1 MLHAICR
8 RPVLAFCGAFV
19 VRVHESINA
28 VALAA
33 LRERCLLC
41 KGCVSLKLQRKVLAC

>member
-1 MLHAICR
+1 MR
-8 RPVLAFCGAFV
+8 AFFGVFAV
-19 VRVHESINA
+19 HVHESINA

-41 KGCVSLKLQRKVLAC
+41 KGCVSLKLQRKMLASVSYMSLAN